1 MKLIFLKLAI
11 SFVKALLG
19 SQFFGYVKLLVEAQ
33 LDSEK
38 SGEEKRKAVKEQIEN
53 LKNEALDVVKGT
65 SKEALVLAAKNTP
78 NKYVNLAIEIIVAAL

>member
-65 SKEALVLAAKNTP
+65 SKEALVEAAKNTP

>member
-38 SGEEKRKAVKEQIEN
+38 SGEEKRAAVKAQIQN
-53 LKNEALDVVKGT
+53 LKDEALDVVRGT
-65 SKEALVLAAKNTP
+65 SKEALVEAAKNTP

>member
-19 SQFFGYVKLLVEAQ
+19 SQFFAYVKLLVEAQ

-38 SGEEKRKAVKEQIEN
+38 SGEEKRKAVKAQIEN
-53 LKNEALDVVKGT
+53 LKDEALDVVKGT
-65 SKEALVLAAKNTP
+65 SKEALVEAAKSTP
-78 NKYVNLAIEIIVAAL
+78 NKYINLAIEIIVAAL